1 MGNFPTPKKRPWQIS
16 TAPPPQSGRKNPNQA
31 FYNSRKWRLNRGRY
45 IKKNPL
51 CVICQASGI
60 VKKGDVVDHIITI
73 NDGGEKYKWVNLQ
86 TMCHSHHN
94 QKSGRESQAAQKDKK
109 NESNS

>member
-16 TAPPPQSGRKNPNQA
+16 TAPPPQSGRKNPNQE

-51 CVICQASGI
+51 CVICQGLNPSFSGCTSLTGTLI
-60 VKKGDVVDHIITI
+60 R
-73 NDGGEKYKWVNLQ
+73 Y
-86 TMCHSHHN
+86 
-94 QKSGRESQAAQKDKK
+94 
-109 NESNS
+109 